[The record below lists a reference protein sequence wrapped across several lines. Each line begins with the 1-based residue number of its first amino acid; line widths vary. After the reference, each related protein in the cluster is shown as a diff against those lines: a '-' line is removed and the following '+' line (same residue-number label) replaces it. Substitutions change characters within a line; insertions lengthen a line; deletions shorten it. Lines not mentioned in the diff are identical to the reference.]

1 MLIWAAMIV
10 PAIGPASGVGAT
22 IPRGVPLAA
31 RRPGGVTAAPAS
43 AYSAGVVPAPS
54 IGAE

>member
-22 IPRGVPLAA
+22 IARGVPPRRAA
-31 RRPGGVTAAPAS
+31 AGGVTAAPAP
-43 AYSAGVVPAPS
+43 AYSAGVVAAPS
-54 IGAE
+54 IGVA